1 MSSFTNFDPATSV
14 VKNAYASKFFNW
26 DYRVVTKSF
35 SYDIGFKGSNQQV
48 IIPQG
53 FLTDGASI
61 PKALSKYIPP
71 WGKYGAAAI
80 VHDYLCET
88 LQIVDQG
95 QPRLI
100 TRKKADKIFF
110 EAMGVLE
117 VPLIVRVCFYLAVRS
132 WVIYNKANKP
142 IVSYKKRTI
151 ENKLTEYYY
160 IHGNYDYKDEL

>member
-1 MSSFTNFDPATSV
+1 MSSFTNFDPNVSV
-14 VKNAYASKFFNW
+14 IKNEYASKLYNW
-26 DYRVVTKSF
+26 DYRIVTKSF
-35 SYDIGFKGSNQQV
+35 SYDIGHKGSNRQV

-61 PKALSKYIPP
+61 PKVLSKFIPP

-100 TRKKADKIFF
+100 SRKEADKIFL
-110 EAMGVLE
+110 EAMGVLK
-117 VPLIVRVCFYLAVRS
+117 VPLCIRLSFYLAVRL
-132 WVIYNKANKP
+132 WAI
-142 IVSYKKRTI
+142 YKK
-151 ENKLTEYYY
+151 ENQPIFSNKKRMVETKLIEYYN
-160 IHGNYDYKDEL
+160 IHGNYEYKDEL